1 MKTVARI
8 LALSLA
14 ATLPALAERPQFDP
28 RGVETVQQ
36 RFQEVKHRL
45 ALTPEQA
52 EQVRPVLTGMIEVM
66 KAVREDYVLA
76 EGNPSTRRRL
86 ARELRAIQSHAD
98 ARLKRVLSWEQ
109 MEEFRA
115 IRREWRDEPAPGVV
129 VASERK

>member
-8 LALSLA
+8 VAALLVT
-14 ATLPALAERPQFDP
+14 TLPALAERPQFDP
-28 RGVETVQQ
+28 REAASFQV

-45 ALTPEQA
+45 ALTPTQA
-52 EQVRPVLTGMIEVM
+52 EQVRPVLLGTIEVM
-66 KAVREDYVLA
+66 KAVRSDYVLA
-76 EGNPSTRRRL
+76 DNSSTRRRL

-109 MEEFRA
+109 MEQFRA

-129 VASERK
+129 AAFERK